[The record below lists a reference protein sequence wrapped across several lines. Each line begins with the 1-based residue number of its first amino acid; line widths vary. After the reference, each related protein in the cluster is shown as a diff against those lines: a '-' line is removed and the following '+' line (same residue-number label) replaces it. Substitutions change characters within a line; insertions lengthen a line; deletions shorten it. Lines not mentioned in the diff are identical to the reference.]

1 MVGYHALSAA
11 SWNTKAALWRLNLPL
26 IGVRRWQMLIK
37 LTKKEANIIKYLA
50 SLKVDSPQYADVNQE
65 LTTILK
71 KIAKVLD
78 K

>member
-1 MVGYHALSAA
+1 M
-11 SWNTKAALWRLNLPL
+11 T
-26 IGVRRWQMLIK
+26 IQ
-37 LTKKEANIIKYLA
+37 LTKKELNIIKYLA
-50 SLKVDSPQYADVNQE
+50 DLHVEKPQYADVNQE

>member
-1 MVGYHALSAA
+1 MSINLS
-11 SWNTKAALWRLNLPL
+11 
-26 IGVRRWQMLIK
+26 
-37 LTKKEANIIKYLA
+37 KKELNIIKYLA

-78 K
+78 KSAIVCYPGYIEFKRKRKNDKNS

>member
-1 MVGYHALSAA
+1 MS
-11 SWNTKAALWRLNLPL
+11 
-26 IGVRRWQMLIK
+26 IQ
-37 LTKKEANIIKYLA
+37 LTKKELNIIKYLA

>member
-1 MVGYHALSAA
+1 
-11 SWNTKAALWRLNLPL
+11 
-26 IGVRRWQMLIK
+26 MLIR

-50 SLKVDSPQYADVNQE
+50 SLKVDSLQYADVNQE

>member
-1 MVGYHALSAA
+1 
-11 SWNTKAALWRLNLPL
+11 
-26 IGVRRWQMLIK
+26 MLIK
-37 LTKKEANIIKYLA
+37 LTKKELNIIKYLA

-65 LTTILK
+65 LSNILK

>member
-1 MVGYHALSAA
+1 MG
-11 SWNTKAALWRLNLPL
+11 
-26 IGVRRWQMLIK
+26 GQMIIQ

-71 KIAKVLD
+71 KVAKVLD

>member
-1 MVGYHALSAA
+1 
-11 SWNTKAALWRLNLPL
+11 
-26 IGVRRWQMLIK
+26 MLIK

-50 SLKVDSPQYADVNQE
+50 SLKVDSPQYAEVNQE
-65 LTTILK
+65 LSNILK

>member
-1 MVGYHALSAA
+1 MTEDWIVTEKELKSIQD
-11 SWNTKAALWRLNLPL
+11 KCIVPIILN
-26 IGVRRWQMLIK
+26 
-37 LTKKEANIIKYLA
+37 KKELNIIKYLA

>member
-1 MVGYHALSAA
+1 MG
-11 SWNTKAALWRLNLPL
+11 
-26 IGVRRWQMLIK
+26 GQMIIQ

-50 SLKVDSPQYADVNQE
+50 SLKVDIPQYADVNQE